1 MIWSTTARTKR
12 PQKRARELPGVSN
25 LRPAS
30 GLLFFIYAVSSF
42 RPHLPRSAL
51 ILRRLI
57 ASGPG
62 IMNPLLRR
70 TALFMIIAAAIAW
83 PRGAR
88 AATRNVVAFSG
99 FAPGTIV
106 VKTSER
112 RLYFVIDGDRALRF
126 PVGVGRAGMSWTG
139 SARVEGKF
147 VRPAWSPP
155 DMIRR
160 ENPNLPE
167 VIPGGAANNPMGD
180 AALTLR
186 GGEYAI
192 HGTNRPSSIG
202 GFVSHGCIRMY
213 NSDIRELYR
222 LVSIGTPVVVEQ

>member
-1 MIWSTTARTKR
+1 
-12 PQKRARELPGVSN
+12 
-25 LRPAS
+25 
-30 GLLFFIYAVSSF
+30 
-42 RPHLPRSAL
+42 
-51 ILRRLI
+51 
-57 ASGPG
+57 
-62 IMNPLLRR
+62 MNPVLRH
-70 TALFMIIAAAIAW
+70 TALVLIIAAAIVW
-83 PRGAR
+83 PHGAR
-88 AATRNVVAFSG
+88 AATRDVIAFSG

-112 RLYFVIDGDRALRF
+112 RLYFIIDGDRALRF
-126 PVGVGRAGMSWTG
+126 PVGVGRAGMTWTG
-139 SARVEGKF
+139 TARVEGKF
-147 VRPAWSPP
+147 IRPAWSPP

-160 ENPNLPE
+160 ENPSLPA